1 MLLVSFLPAIL
12 LLQRRHLD
20 PLFRRIF
27 TFDLL
32 IRDRLEFLMEWSDD
46 LIDQHL
52 PAVLIHGRFVWLSC
66 LTLLV
71 CCCGW
76 LSATRLHL
84 PQYNPLQLFV
94 ASNPNE
100 FYDNNAERLFSF
112 VESKIALPLTLR
124 LVWGINAIDRSSH
137 FESTEIVQLRADPKF
152 HIRNVDELRLFA
164 AHLLRFRTLYFVQHD
179 AKFWPER

>member
-1 MLLVSFLPAIL
+1 MLLISFLPSIL
-12 LLQRRHLD
+12 ILQRRHLD

-27 TFDLL
+27 AFKLP
-32 IRDRLEFLMEWSDD
+32 IRDRLKFLKEWIDE
-46 LIDQHL
+46 LIDQHF
-52 PAVLIHGRFVWLSC
+52 PSVLIHGRYIWLSC

-76 LSATRLHL
+76 LSATQLHL

-94 ASNPNE
+94 SSNPNE
-100 FYDNNAERLFSF
+100 FYDNNAERLFGF
-112 VESKIALPLTLR
+112 VENKIALPLTLR
-124 LVWGINAIDRSSH
+124 LVWGINAVDLSPH
-137 FESTEIVQLRADPKF
+137 FDTREIVKLKADPKF
-152 HIRNVDELRLFA
+152 HVRNADEMRLFA